1 MIWNYEIDKI
11 QQGYVKEEGNYRC
24 IVCGKEYKKGRI
36 YEQGDALLSAKG
48 AVKQHVKSSHGGMAS
63 FLLSQESSVNGLSE
77 IQQKLLTLILA
88 GKSDSEIGKEL
99 GIAQSTVRN
108 HRFKLR
114 EKEKHAKLF
123 LAIMNQ
129 IKESTNKQIE
139 ESDTGTL
146 QEIHSSATM
155 VDDRYN
161 ITDVERKKTL
171 ATYLDA
177 EGRLKQIPAR
187 AKKKI
192 IILNEVIG
200 RFEMKKEYTER
211 EIGRAHV

>member
-1 MIWNYEIDKI
+1 M
-11 QQGYVKEEGNYRC
+11 
-24 IVCGKEYKKGRI
+24 
-36 YEQGDALLSAKG
+36 
-48 AVKQHVKSSHGGMAS
+48 
-63 FLLSQESSVNGLSE
+63 NGLSE

-211 EIGRAHV
+211 EVNAILKDFYEEDYPSIRRALIEYGYMERTRDCKSYHRL